1 MNFTTTKFLCK
12 WCALQYDGY
21 GCNSKEALGDTKLT
35 CEECGKP
42 EWLLFS
48 FRVPEKDIRFIPKC
62 NYRFSTEYVVKANG
76 RLIYPAGEMINRIEP
91 MKLEYKTQEPGVT
104 DLASAIK
111 NFYNV
116 HDEEDFFLNISG
128 WWDTI
133 HWEYSSDLVPDSIFE
148 AFKIYVNDQ
157 TIRRAVYKCDD
168 TGEKDES
175 GFTVWT
181 NKRIEYY

>member
-1 MNFTTTKFLCK
+1 MNFTTTPFLCK
-12 WCALQYDGY
+12 YCSRPYEGF
-21 GCNSKEALGDTKLT
+21 GCDSKEALGETKLI
-35 CEECGKP
+35 CEGCGNP
-42 EWLLFS
+42 EWFLFS
-48 FRVPEKDIRFIPKC
+48 FRVPEKDIRFIFKC
-62 NYRFSTEYVVKANG
+62 NYRFSTEYAVKVNG
-76 RLIYPAGEMINRIEP
+76 RLLYPSGVMTAQIEP
-91 MKLEYKTQEPGVT
+91 RKLEYKTQEPGVT

-128 WWDTI
+128 WWNTI
-133 HWEYSSDLVPDSIFE
+133 RWEYDSERLTDDLFE
-148 AFKIYVNDQ
+148 AFKIFTGKDD
-157 TIRRAVYKCDD
+157 IRRAVYLCDD